1 MAVSFKDY
9 YDILGVSRTASQDE
23 LRKAYRK
30 LAKKYHPDVNKAT
43 GSEEKYKEINEA
55 YEVLKDPEKR
65 QKYDTLGSNWRAGQ
79 DFTPPP
85 DWSGGTGGGVH
96 MDFGEGGGFSDFFR
110 SIFGGGFAQSQGGGR
125 SPGMEEIFFGGR
137 PGGGGD
143 EEMELELSLE
153 ELLRGGTKSISFE
166 RTERGPDGHPKRAR
180 KTVNVNLPVGVT
192 AGSRIRLKGQGSRG
206 GDLYLILRIAPHRQF
221 AVEGYDLV
229 APVKVSPWEAALG
242 GMIPVQTLDGTV
254 TMKLPAGAQNGKR
267 LRLKGKGI
275 PRRKGALP
283 GDLIVTLEVVI
294 PPAVSEEEKELWE
307 ALAKGSSFNPRA

>member
-1 MAVSFKDY
+1 
-9 YDILGVSRTASQDE
+9 
-23 LRKAYRK
+23 
-30 LAKKYHPDVNKAT
+30 
-43 GSEEKYKEINEA
+43 
-55 YEVLKDPEKR
+55 
-65 QKYDTLGSNWRAGQ
+65 
-79 DFTPPP
+79 
-85 DWSGGTGGGVH
+85 
-96 MDFGEGGGFSDFFR
+96 
-110 SIFGGGFAQSQGGGR
+110 
-125 SPGMEEIFFGGR
+125 
-137 PGGGGD
+137 
-143 EEMELELSLE
+143 
-153 ELLRGGTKSISFE
+153 
-166 RTERGPDGHPKRAR
+166 
-180 KTVNVNLPVGVT
+180 VT
-192 AGSRIRLKGQGSRG
+192 AGSIIRLKGQGSRG